1 LPKQGGIRGA
11 LAAAR
16 IAEDAGIALSVAV
29 YYDVLAAAA
38 AHIAAALPAITWP
51 SFVTR
56 LSDSVLAPPL
66 APDGLLL
73 RPPQGPG
80 LGVTLDDEKVR
91 RYTVER

>member
-1 LPKQGGIRGA
+1 
-11 LAAAR
+11 
-16 IAEDAGIALSVAV
+16 V

-38 AHIAAALPAITWP
+38 AHVAVALAAITWP

-56 LSDSVLAPPL
+56 LSDSLLTEPL
-66 APDGLLL
+66 VPDGLFL
-73 RPPQGPG
+73 RPPTGPG